1 MRSAIEVSH
10 TNKRKMNIFKN
21 QNDNWSHFLVPLSG
35 PTFWSHRPT
44 FRGDLVK
51 IGRESKWEEKS
62 ILNGVRSDFL
72 SLRRQAPYALGRG
85 GYMLISGKITFIK
98 VQNDDWSHSFV
109 PLFGPTLLLKP
120 TFSRKTYFCVN
131 FGGVLVG

>member
-1 MRSAIEVSH
+1 MRSAIEALPLIE
-10 TNKRKMNIFKN
+10 TKMNIFKN

-51 IGRESKWEEKS
+51 IGRESKWEEKR
-62 ILNGVRSDFL
+62 IPNGIRTDLL
-72 SLRRQAPYALGRG
+72 SLRRQAPCALGRS
-85 GYMLISGKITFIK
+85 GYMFNSGKITFLK
-98 VQNDDWSHSFV
+98 DQNDDWSHSFV
-109 PLFGPTLLLKP
+109 PLFGPTLLLKS
-120 TFSRKTYFCVN
+120 TFSRKACFCVN